1 MKEFIY
7 LGWTS
12 RSLIVFSSLIFIPNF
27 IAAYTMATTTTIT
40 TSTTSTSVD
49 IRNPSG
55 DWALNKSKSKNLDGA
70 LKLQGIGWL
79 RRKAILSGTITLKIL
94 QTTEAPP
101 PTETIGAATTLNTDT
116 DPLTTI
122 KTQQGLR
129 GIFAGLEQTRSLNW
143 TEQSQVD
150 SVSGAAVHVKS
161 RFVRGVR
168 DNEGRV
174 KPTGLRIETAGRA
187 KERAEIEAFLGGS
200 VCAPVETGGGE
211 EAREKAF
218 VQDFVRCEEGGWTVE
233 QIWAV
238 ESLSDGLFLTCK
250 AVAAKGSTTEQACQ
264 VYQLEGQK

>member
-1 MKEFIY
+1 
-7 LGWTS
+7 
-12 RSLIVFSSLIFIPNF
+12 
-27 IAAYTMATTTTIT
+27 MATTTTI
-40 TSTTSTSVD
+40 TTSTSVD

-79 RRKAILSGTITLKIL
+79 RRKAILSGTITLKIT
-94 QTTEAPP
+94 QTTEPP
-101 PTETIGAATTLNTDT
+101 KTTETIGAAASFNTTDT
-116 DPLTTI
+116 DSLTTI
-122 KTQQGLR
+122 KIQQGLR

-150 SVSGAAVHVKS
+150 SVSGAAVLVKS

-174 KPTGLRIETAGRA
+174 KPTSLTIETAARA
-187 KERAEIEAFLGGS
+187 KERSEIEAFLGAPVS
-200 VCAPVETGGGE
+200 APVETGGGE

-218 VQDFVRCEEGGWTVE
+218 VQDFIRCEEGGWTVE

-238 ESLSDGLFLTCK
+238 ESLADGLFLTCK
-250 AVAAKGSTTEQACQ
+250 AVAAKGSTMEQARQ